1 MARDNIVV
9 PANPSS
15 PSEPAAQ
22 PQSQT
27 ASAQVVT
34 PSKETGRAP
43 GYGTGGLRGLQE
55 SADDMAQ
62 RLAFEVNTERAP
74 KEAITA
80 IKALG
85 PDGLASLVD
94 EAKAAEGDAARDDNG
109 QPIWQLI
116 DFLRGKYPAPRIVIN
131 EQRVIV
137 Q

>member
-1 MARDNIVV
+1 MAREMNV

-15 PSEPAAQ
+15 PSEPAGT
-22 PQSQT
+22 PLSQT
-27 ASAQVVT
+27 GSAQVVT
-34 PSKETGRAP
+34 ASKETGRAA

-55 SADDMAQ
+55 SADGMAN

-74 KEAITA
+74 KEAMTA

-85 PDGLASLVD
+85 PDGLSALVE
-94 EAKAAEGDAARDDNG
+94 EAKAAEGTAAVDDNG